1 MFNGKHIVLVGLMGA
16 GKTSVG
22 RQLANQMNRPFY
34 DSDQESEYSAGL
46 RISDIFE
53 IYGEPSFRELEEKVI
68 LRLLKQKEPSVIATG
83 GGAYIS
89 EVTQKNIKKHG
100 VSVWLKADLDI
111 LMKRIVTTVHRPI
124 LQTGDRRETLE
135 KLIDVR
141 YPIYAR
147 ADIEIK
153 VDKSS
158 AGVMARKVRK
168 KLEKFEATQTSKPPP
183 ETPDADTKDA

>member
-22 RQLANQMNRPFY
+22 RQLANQMDRPFF
-34 DSDQESEYSAGL
+34 DSDQEAEYSAGL

-53 IYGEPSFRELEEKVI
+53 IYGEPSFRKLEEKVI
-68 LRLLKQKEPSVIATG
+68 LRLLKEDTPSVIATG

-89 EVTQKNIKKHG
+89 EKTQKNIKKYG
-100 VSVWLKADLDI
+100 ISVWLKADLDT
-111 LMKRIVTTVHRPI
+111 LMRRIVTTVHRPI
-124 LQTGDRRETLE
+124 LQTGDRRKTLE
-135 KLIDVR
+135 NLIEVR

-153 VDKSS
+153 VDKCS

-168 KLEKFEATQTSKPPP
+168 KLEQFASLQGQT
-183 ETPDADTKDA
+183 ETHET